1 MKGGEKVKKFIK
13 KATAVVLALLCLPV
27 SALAAEGNWGLGFG
41 AEGQQPTGNATAD
54 ELLQYN
60 AYYVGNKEEKIIYLT
75 FDGGYE
81 NGNTEKILDVLKE
94 TEVPAAFFMVG
105 TYIRDNP
112 DIVRRMVEEGHIVG
126 NHTMNH
132 KNMSAISDKET
143 FASELQGTEEQYKA
157 VTGQDMLRYYRPP
170 EGKYDINNLQMASEL
185 GYTTVFWS
193 LAYVDWYQD
202 DQPTQEQ
209 AFDKLIPRIHPGAV
223 LLLHSTSR
231 TNAEILKELIEKYKE
246 MGYEFKTLDDLR
258 A

>member
-1 MKGGEKVKKFIK
+1 MTKGQMKKNLKKSM
-13 KATAVVLALLCLPV
+13 AVFLALLCLPI

-41 AEGQQPTGNATAD
+41 TQGQQPTGNATAE

-60 AYYVGNKEEKIIYLT
+60 AYYVGNKAEKTIYLT

-94 TEVPAAFFMVG
+94 TGVPAAFFMVG

-112 DIVRRMVEEGHIVG
+112 DIVRRMAAEGHIVG
-126 NHTMNH
+126 NHTMHH

-143 FASELQGTEEQYKA
+143 FAQELQGTEEQYKA
-157 VTGQDMLRYYRPP
+157 VTGQEMPKYYRPP
-170 EGKYDINNLQMASEL
+170 EGKYDVNNLQMASEL

-193 LAYVDWYQD
+193 LAYVDWYEN
-202 DQPTQEQ
+202 DQPTKEQ
-209 AFDKLIPRIHPGAV
+209 AFDKLIPRIHSGAV
-223 LLLHSTSR
+223 LLLHSTSQ

-246 MGYEFKTLDDLR
+246 MGYEFKTLNELT